1 MENCVESRS
10 NGAQRIFF
18 APGRKG
24 AASYV
29 ERMGGLFLAILAWVS
44 RTCWPVLPGSRQ
56 QPLRE
61 ASGPQP
67 RAQFLICL
75 SRINAGVAHALSG
88 FEQSNLFQTYDVR
101 RPEPAVTTLPSGT
114 GHQAKSV
121 LDRQQKSAFEGV
133 LGFVLCKRL

>member
-1 MENCVESRS
+1 MENCARSRS
-10 NGAQRIFF
+10 NGAQQIFF
-18 APGRKG
+18 AAGRKG
-24 AASYV
+24 AASDV

-44 RTCWPVLPGSRQ
+44 RTCWLILPDSRQ
-56 QPLRE
+56 QPVRE
-61 ASGPQP
+61 ASEPQP

-75 SRINAGVAHALSG
+75 SRINAGVAHALSA